1 MNEPEVRKPQDGEE
15 KQRDPVA
22 RFWLSALRAA
32 LVVGLIAYILS
43 HLTGG
48 FSEPMKTSLAKA
60 YTEELTLALDGTVVR
75 DEVLLPATATGAV
88 SYLYADGTRVR
99 VGAKVASVYSGYADA
114 KAVGELA
121 EIDRLTDLLADA
133 EVDGTSSVADG
144 VKADAE
150 IRASL
155 LTLADKTRRG
165 EYGGASRET
174 ETLLLA
180 MLRRDAILTGEGG
193 ASALL
198 SSLKVRRA
206 SVAASIAGSSTDVYT
221 NTAGYFYSTA
231 DGYESGFDYSL
242 VESLTPSGYRA
253 VLNAGA
259 QATDAVGKIVLRA
272 GWYFVSAVKKEDAL
286 PLSVGSSYAVD
297 FAASDER
304 INMTL
309 VAKNEENGEV
319 LLVFRTQSMPEN
331 FDFSRTQRASVVY
344 GSITGYRVPSSA
356 LRVVDGV
363 VGVYVRSGSTIL
375 FRTADVL
382 YESGAYAYVSTES
395 APVTFYADDE
405 DGTNDMTCKGLTLY
419 DEVIVSGAKDLFH
432 DKHIN

>member
-1 MNEPEVRKPQDGEE
+1 
-15 KQRDPVA
+15 
-22 RFWLSALRAA
+22 
-32 LVVGLIAYILS
+32 
-43 HLTGG
+43 
-48 FSEPMKTSLAKA
+48 
-60 YTEELTLALDGTVVR
+60 
-75 DEVLLPATATGAV
+75 
-88 SYLYADGTRVR
+88 
-99 VGAKVASVYSGYADA
+99 
-114 KAVGELA
+114 
-121 EIDRLTDLLADA
+121 
-133 EVDGTSSVADG
+133 
-144 VKADAE
+144 
-150 IRASL
+150 
-155 LTLADKTRRG
+155 
-165 EYGGASRET
+165 
-174 ETLLLA
+174 

-198 SSLKVRRA
+198 SSLKTRRA

-231 DGYESGFDYSL
+231 DGYESSFDYAS

-253 VLNAGA
+253 ALNAGA

-272 GWYFVSAVKKEDAL
+272 GWYFVSAVQKEDAL
-286 PLSVGSSYAVD
+286 SLSIGSSYAVD
-297 FAASDER
+297 FTASGER

-309 VAKNEENGEV
+309 AAKNEENGEV
-319 LLVFRTQSMPEN
+319 LLVFRTQSMPEG

-344 GSITGYRVPSSA
+344 GSVTGYRVPSSA

-382 YESGAYAYVSTES
+382 YESGAYAYVSTKSE
-395 APVTFYADDE
+395 PVTFYADDE
-405 DGTNDMTCKGLTLY
+405 DETNDMTCKGLMLY